1 MSDTNTKE
9 KRASVAKKSY
19 AEDGSAA
26 TFTFANGHVLNVKL
40 ADIPAAI
47 QARLVLHGLGQKV
60 GDAYAGVKG
69 IVDDA
74 IENAESIVEMLKA
87 GEWTERAEGVGPR
100 PSMVAEAI
108 AVALQK
114 QGETVDEAR
123 MAAIREKVKVK
134 ETREGALK
142 NPLIKAVYE
151 QMRLEKAKERVKEAM
166 AAAKDA
172 PKDTLGGF

>member
-1 MSDTNTKE
+1 MSDTKE

-26 TFTFANGHVLNVKL
+26 TFTFANGHVLTVAL

-74 IENAESIVEMLKA
+74 IENAEAIVEMLKN

-100 PSMVAEAI
+100 PSMVADAI
-108 AVALQK
+108 VAALVK
-114 QGETVDEAR
+114 QGETVNETR
-123 MAAIREKVKVK
+123 AATIREKVKDK
-134 ETREGALK
+134 ATREGALK

-151 QMRLEKAKERVKEAM
+151 QMRLEKAAERVREAEK
-166 AAAKDA
+166 AAANA
-172 PKDTLGGF
+172 PTGNLGGF